1 MSFDIGTLRGHF
13 CFFLELFQKTFFP
26 KNYHLWVSR
35 ESARRT
41 WLMSTYIDHPHL
53 SKKKSWQKKLVKKQK
68 KTKVDIWALSFCINH
83 LNICITIADFDI
95 TESGVLIWFFWVLK
109 STISPLKKCKI
120 WTLRGNISETEQ
132 NEPQKNYCWLCV
144 THQTE
149 HFWKHRKNFTRYV
162 LGPQKSRPR
171 ISSESHGIGWGS
183 LGHFFRMSQ
192 TIFLTTPV
200 GLR

>member
-1 MSFDIGTLRGHF
+1 MGVQRVSEKDLIDEYLYRPPSPK
-13 CFFLELFQKTFFP
+13 QKKKLT
-26 KNYHLWVSR
+26 
-35 ESARRT
+35 
-41 WLMSTYIDHPHL
+41 
-53 SKKKSWQKKLVKKQK
+53 KKSWRKSK

-83 LNICITIADFDI
+83 LHICITIADFDI
-95 TESGVLIWFFWVLK
+95 TESRVHIWFSWVLK

-162 LGPQKSRPR
+162 LGPKKSRP
-171 ISSESHGIGWGS
+171 IFA
-183 LGHFFRMSQ
+183 LNTQ
-192 TIFLTTPV
+192 TSFPKVIPDV
-200 GLR
+200 PERS

>member
-1 MSFDIGTLRGHF
+1 MGVQRVSGKDLIDEYLYRPPSPK
-13 CFFLELFQKTFFP
+13 QKKKLT
-26 KNYHLWVSR
+26 
-35 ESARRT
+35 
-41 WLMSTYIDHPHL
+41 
-53 SKKKSWQKKLVKKQK
+53 KKSWRKSK

-83 LNICITIADFDI
+83 LHICITIADFDI
-95 TESGVLIWFFWVLK
+95 TESGVLIWFSWVLK

-162 LGPQKSRPR
+162 SGPQKSRPR

-183 LGHFFRMSQ
+183 MGHFFRMSQ
-192 TIFLTTPV
+192 TICLTTPV